1 MRILAALILTLCLTA
16 GCIPSHPLAE
26 GELGEAWALNPDAT
40 RLAVPYQAEVQETRL
55 PSKWVIR
62 QRESIIWSTV
72 SIVRASDK
80 LKQGAAELDISVS
93 PTHTQ
98 MLANILAETRQAIED
113 MGRVVQPSGSVGRAQ
128 WAQSIAGVLAKLERV
143 TRVSSIDQAGE
154 DSEAE
159 AGLAA
164 EPMLQMMVLYLNEQ
178 AGGALLGDLG
188 PQDISRLRTALTQMV
203 LRLAFA
209 AAGKQQPE
217 GLRDQIVTMMRDADQ
232 PEGLAETL
240 QEPLLDAIDSASP
253 GGRDAATLSNLIR
266 TMLTW
271 SPRFLKMLE
280 GVIAQWD
287 RMDRIEFELYRKDD
301 DLLAAVTFKVLPGK
315 QLRLTKLMS
324 YQPSVVFTGTSRMVV
339 NPRSPSTGDAVV
351 TFEPGPDGSVDLR
364 FEGVLY
370 ALARLVLP
378 LASGSLREIRIFS
391 GGGDGADVLN
401 VAVFMEAE
409 GVAGDNRRLIVFQ
422 QVQDK
427 AIDRQA
433 FGIQSV
439 VRRREQVF
447 NYLTP
452 TRRYTYQRVK
462 TDLD

>member
-1 MRILAALILTLCLTA
+1 MRILAVLILTSSLLA
-16 GCIPSHPLAE
+16 GCIPSYPMDK
-26 GELGEAWALNPDAT
+26 GELGKAWALNPDAT
-40 RLAVPYQAEVQETRL
+40 QSAEPYQVEVQETHL
-55 PSKWVIR
+55 PSKWIIR
-62 QRESIIWSTV
+62 QRKSVIWSTV

-80 LKQGAAELDISVS
+80 LKQGTDELDISIS

-98 MLANILAETRQAIED
+98 MLAEILVETRQAIED
-113 MGRVVQPSGSVGRAQ
+113 MRRVVQPTGPIGQAQ
-128 WAQSIAGVLAKLERV
+128 WAQSIAGVLAKLEHV
-143 TRVSSIDQAGE
+143 TRASSIDQAGE
-154 DSEAE
+154 DGEV
-159 AGLAA
+159 GLAA

-188 PQDISRLRTALTQMV
+188 PGDIRRLRTALTQMV

-217 GLRDQIVTMMRDADQ
+217 GLRDRLVTLMRDADQ
-232 PEGLAETL
+232 TDGLVEEL
-240 QEPLLDAIDSASP
+240 QAPLLEAISSASA

-266 TMLTW
+266 TVLTW
-271 SPRFLKMLE
+271 SPRFLRMLE
-280 GVIAQWD
+280 GVIHQWD
-287 RMDRIEFELYRKDD
+287 RMDRVEFELCRKGD

-315 QLRLTKLMS
+315 ELRLTKLMS
-324 YQPSVVFTGTSRMVV
+324 YQPSVVFSGTSRMVV
-339 NPRSPSTGDAVV
+339 NPRSPDTGDAVV
-351 TFEPGPDGSVDLR
+351 TFEPGSDGSVDLR

-370 ALARLVLP
+370 AIARLVLP
-378 LASGSLREIRIFS
+378 LSSGALREVRIFS

-433 FGIQSV
+433 FGIRSV
-439 VRRREQVF
+439 VRRKQQVF

-462 TDLD
+462 ASPN